1 MEKIQAKKGSNALLR
16 EVMQYELEIVQ
27 EKKNSAL
34 KLYNLKRDYTVY
46 SFLLVVLLILIR
58 IVLVINNRYIKR
70 RNELLNEID
79 KLKSSSTGD
88 PLWNIKEYE
97 LSRVKIESS
106 LTRKLN
112 DTDWNILQILQK
124 DPVISNSKISE
135 RAFLSIDGVGSSLRR
150 MYDYFE
156 VKESKYKKIS
166 LVMEAVKYSKS

>member
-1 MEKIQAKKGSNALLR
+1 M
-16 EVMQYELEIVQ
+16 
-27 EKKNSAL
+27 
-34 KLYNLKRDYTVY
+34 
-46 SFLLVVLLILIR
+46 FLIKH
-58 IVLVINNRYIKR
+58 RYIKR
-70 RNELLNEID
+70 RDELLNEIE
-79 KLKSSSTGD
+79 KLKSSSKGD

-97 LSRVKIESS
+97 LSRIKIESS